1 MLDEF
6 EAETYIPGHL
16 ASARLEI
23 GEFVFIRLVEAEG
36 EVGAGEDIRAEDA
49 AKHRDSEF
57 IFEVDGDLEEIFT
70 VDIVFDGDDDAGFV
84 SGDGDVGGIV
94 HAGIHEAGVEGEAD
108 DGDSEFHHWAGGP
121 AAGIVRL
128 EEIIVEGDLV
138 DEQAGLYAEFKL
150 GVGGAGAEDGDG
162 QR

>member
-70 VDIVFDGDDDAGFV
+70 VDIVFDG
-84 SGDGDVGGIV
+84 
-94 HAGIHEAGVEGEAD
+94 
-108 DGDSEFHHWAGGP
+108 EFHHWAGGP